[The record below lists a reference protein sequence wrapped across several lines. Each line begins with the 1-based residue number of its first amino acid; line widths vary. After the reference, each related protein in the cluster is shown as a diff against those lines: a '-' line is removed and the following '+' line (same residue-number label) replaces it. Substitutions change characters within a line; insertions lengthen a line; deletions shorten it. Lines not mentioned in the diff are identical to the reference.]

1 MSENPSNKPS
11 QSILWPVNHWRMIII
26 LESVNEVLHRTVMA
40 RGIPTNVGIANAGK
54 KCIVILGHKKIQD
67 HKIELLADDTV
78 YTCVADSKG
87 RLSSIGPKNVG
98 KDITVLLRLEVHEE
112 DKKGTEQEE
121 KLRKLKEELA
131 EKQEQLNRLA
141 KQIKELEERK

>member
-1 MSENPSNKPS
+1 MSEKPSNKPS
-11 QSILWPVNHWRMIII
+11 KSVLWPINHWRITII

-54 KCIVILGHKKIQD
+54 HCIVILGHKEIQD

-98 KDITVLLRLEVHEE
+98 KDVTVLLRLELHKE

-121 KLRKLKEELA
+121 KLKKLKDDLA
-131 EKQEQLNRLA
+131 EKQEQLNWLA
-141 KQIKELEERK
+141 TQTEELEKE

>member
-1 MSENPSNKPS
+1 
-11 QSILWPVNHWRMIII
+11 MIII
-26 LESVNEVLHRTVMA
+26 IESVNEVLHRTVMA

-54 KCIVILGHKKIQD
+54 KCIVILGNKETQD

-78 YTCVADSKG
+78 DTCVADSKG

-98 KDITVLLRLEVHEE
+98 KDVTVLLRLELHDE
-112 DKKGTEQEE
+112 DKKSAEQEE
-121 KLRKLKEELA
+121 KLKQLKEDLA

-141 KQIKELEERK
+141 KQIKELEREE